1 MMRSCQVT
9 DVHHLLSIVHDHFQ
23 THEEYIDNS
32 PLVPLQIF
40 LKMKTNSFKLH
51 LLFSKR
57 YERLKTKTKARFLL
71 KLRHILVN
79 IDGHFSL

>member
-1 MMRSCQVT
+1 MG
-9 DVHHLLSIVHDHFQ
+9 HDQFQ

-40 LKMKTNSFKLH
+40 FKMKTNSFKLH

-57 YERLKTKTKARFLL
+57 YERLKTKTKARFLFKPIFL
-71 KLRHILVN
+71 VVINHIIWL
-79 IDGHFSL
+79 I